1 MLMIIQRVKQAV
13 WRPSLRAL
21 RSNRMQNIVAISGGA
36 AKFSRLRRA
45 RLKAGGA
52 KPGTREVDHG
62 ERAKAVVRR
71 RVVGGTRGNE
81 LISEV
86 RTRQGSARQFTR
98 PLAPQK
104 PDLVERKHIRVR
116 KARGQADRMIQT
128 AKFCFYLLQIHRIMK

>member
-1 MLMIIQRVKQAV
+1 MLAHQ
-13 WRPSLRAL
+13 
-21 RSNRMQNIVAISGGA
+21 SGWNYD
-36 AKFSRLRRA
+36 L
-45 RLKAGGA
+45 LEP
-52 KPGTREVDHG
+52 PGTWQSEEDVC
-62 ERAKAVVRR
+62 V
-71 RVVGGTRGNE
+71 E

-86 RTRQGSARQFTR
+86 HTWQGSARQFTR